1 MCGILAVIGSKNV
14 KRDTEL
20 AQKFAKTLSHRGP
33 DESGIHVDDFGNI
46 LCHERLS
53 IMDVTSGKQPIQG
66 TTDAWMIHNGEIYN
80 YHHLKENLTE
90 TKFRTK
96 SDSEVIVKL
105 WERYGEKAIEKLDG
119 IFAFVVVEGTEVF
132 VARDPMGIKPLY
144 YGQDTDGAWWFASE
158 AKALMTVCASVNE
171 FAPGHYYTRRTGLVR
186 YYNPSWKSAT
196 PTTDGS
202 KIRSTLE
209 RVVKNQLMSDV
220 EVGVLLSGG
229 LDSSLISSIVVR
241 EMKKIGKKVKSF
253 SVGTNKD
260 AQDIVAARKVAAFLG
275 TEHHEV
281 IFSVEEGIATLND
294 IIHKLETYD
303 ITTIR
308 ASTPMYILSKYIAK
322 QGIKVVLSGEG
333 ADEIFGGY
341 LYFNNAPSA
350 KEFHEETVRRV
361 FRLHTADVLRAD
373 RSTAGA
379 GVEARV
385 PFLDVN
391 FLDMAMRIRPEEKL
405 ITKGSRMEKFILR
418 EAFDLNDDPYLP
430 RDILWRQKE
439 QFSDGVGYN
448 WIDTLRSHAET
459 AVTDAQFARALELY
473 PHNTPQTKEAFFYR
487 QKYASMFTNKS
498 LEKLVQ
504 KWVPKWQTNTDPS
517 GRANTHHVEAYKP
530 SASI

>member
-20 AQKFAKTLSHRGP
+20 AREFAKRLSHRGP
-33 DESGIHVDDFGNI
+33 DESGIHIDDYGNI

-53 IMDVTSGKQPIQG
+53 IMDVASGKQPIQG
-66 TTDAWMIHNGEIYN
+66 SGNAWMIHNGEIYN
-80 YHHLKENLTE
+80 YPQLRESLTE
-90 TKFRTK
+90 TTFRTK

-105 WERYGEKAIEKLDG
+105 WERYGEKALEKLDG
-119 IFAFVVVEGTEVF
+119 IFAFVVVEGAEVF

-158 AKALMTVCASVNE
+158 AKALMSVCTNVNE
-171 FAPGHYYTRRTGLVR
+171 FAPGHYFTHRTGLVR
-186 YYNPSWKSAT
+186 YYNPTWKTAT
-196 PTTDGS
+196 PTSDS
-202 KIRSTLE
+202 AKLRATLE

-260 AQDIVAARKVAAFLG
+260 AQDIVAARKVAAYLG
-275 TEHHEV
+275 TDHHEV
-281 IFSVEEGIATLND
+281 IFSVEEGVKTLDD
-294 IIHKLETYD
+294 IIYKLETYD

-308 ASTPMYILSKYIAK
+308 ASTPMYILAKYIAK
-322 QGIKVVLSGEG
+322 QGVKVVLSGEG

-350 KEFHEETVRRV
+350 QDFHEETIRRI

-391 FLDMAMRIRPEEKL
+391 FLDVAMRIRPEDKM
-405 ITKGSRMEKFILR
+405 IVKGARMEKFILR

-448 WIDTLRSHAET
+448 WIDTLKAHTEE
-459 AVTDAQFARALELY
+459 AVTDAVFATRDSLY
-473 PHNTPQTKEAFFYR
+473 PHNTPATKEAFFYR
-487 QKYASMFTNKS
+487 QKYASMFANTS
-498 LEKLVQ
+498 LQKLVQ
-504 KWVPKWQTNTDPS
+504 RWVPRWQTNTDPS
-517 GRANTHHVEAYKP
+517 GRANAHHVEAYRP
-530 SASI
+530 GVSL